1 MKLFHFLFLIGI
13 GIYTF
18 FQSFGAPAQ
27 SLSVYAFQNGVHFKT
42 VKERVQVLKKLGY
55 DGIGSAKLS
64 HSNLSLPDRLKAYEK
79 AGLKIFSF
87 YIGGKLSSEGHTY
100 QSEIPEAI
108 KQLKGHDTVL
118 ELYLQGSKKSNTDEQ
133 AIAFVQEIADLAEK
147 SGLRV
152 VLYPHAGFYIDTL
165 SDAIRVA
172 RKCRRNNVGVMFN
185 LCHYLKVE
193 PKNDLKATLL
203 EAKDLL
209 WQVSTSGAEI
219 GGTNWGQLIQ
229 TLDRGD
235 FDQKTLFQ
243 ILNEIGFSGNVG
255 FQCYAIRGN
264 SRENLKRSMD
274 AWKKLK

>member
-1 MKLFHFLFLIGI
+1 MKLFHFLFLIGV
-13 GIYTF
+13 GIFTLY
-18 FQSFGAPAQ
+18 QSFAAPAK
-27 SLSVYAFQNGVHFKT
+27 SLPVYAFQNGVNFKT
-42 VKERVQVLKKLGY
+42 VKERVKVLEELGY

-87 YIGGKLSSEGHTY
+87 YIGGKLSSEGHTF

-108 KQLKGHDTVL
+108 RQLKGHDTIL
-118 ELYLQGSKKSNTDEQ
+118 ELYIQGSKKNNTDKQ
-133 AIAFVQEIADLAEK
+133 AIAFVQKIADLAEK

-185 LCHYLKVE
+185 LCHFLKVE
-193 PKNDLKATLL
+193 PEANLKATLL
-203 EAKDLL
+203 EGKDLL

-235 FDQKTLFQ
+235 FDQKALFQ
-243 ILNEIGFSGNVG
+243 ILDEIGFSGNVG
-255 FQCYAIRGN
+255 FQCYAIRGD

-274 AWKKLK
+274 AWKKLR

>member
-1 MKLFHFLFLIGI
+1 MKLFHLLFLIGI
-13 GIYTF
+13 GISIF
-18 FQSFGAPAQ
+18 FHSFGAPAK
-27 SLSVYAFQNGVHFKT
+27 SLPVYAFQNGVHFKT
-42 VKERVQVLKKLGY
+42 VKERVQVLKELGY
-55 DGIGSAKLS
+55 DGIGSAKLAQS
-64 HSNLSLPDRLKAYEK
+64 DLSLPERLKAYEQ

-87 YIGGKLSSEGHTY
+87 YIGGKLSPEGHTF
-100 QSEIPEAI
+100 QSEIPQAI
-108 KQLKGHDTVL
+108 RQLKGHDTIL
-118 ELYLQGSKKSNTDEQ
+118 ELYIQGSKKNNTDEQ
-133 AIAFVQEIADLAEK
+133 AIAFVREIADLAEK
-147 SGLRV
+147 SSLRV

-172 RKCRRNNVGVMFN
+172 RKCQRNNVGVMFN
-185 LCHYLKVE
+185 LCHFLKVE
-193 PKNDLKATLL
+193 PKVNLKATLL

-209 WQVSTSGAEI
+209 WQVSTSGAET

-229 TLDRGD
+229 TIDRGN

-243 ILNEIGFSGNVG
+243 ILAEIGFSGNVG

>member
-1 MKLFHFLFLIGI
+1 M
-13 GIYTF
+13 
-18 FQSFGAPAQ
+18 
-27 SLSVYAFQNGVHFKT
+27 YAFQNGVHFKT
-42 VKERVQVLKKLGY
+42 VKERVQVLKELGY

-64 HSNLSLPDRLKAYEK
+64 QSDLSLPDRLKAYEK

-87 YIGGKLSSEGHTY
+87 YIGGKLSSEGHTF

-108 KQLKGHDTVL
+108 RQLKGHDTIL
-118 ELYLQGSKKSNTDEQ
+118 ELYIQGSKKSNTDEQ
-133 AIAFVQEIADLAEK
+133 AITFVQKIADLAEK

-165 SDAIRVA
+165 GDAIRVA
-172 RKCRRNNVGVMFN
+172 RKCQRNNVGVMFN
-185 LCHYLKVE
+185 LCHFLKVE
-193 PKNDLKATLL
+193 PKANLKATLL

-235 FDQKTLFQ
+235 FDQKALFQ
-243 ILNEIGFSGNVG
+243 ILDEIGFSGNVG
-255 FQCYAIRGN
+255 FQCYAIRGD

>member
-1 MKLFHFLFLIGI
+1 MKLFHFLFLIEVGI
-13 GIYTF
+13 FTF
-18 FQSFGAPAQ
+18 FQSFGAPAKA
-27 SLSVYAFQNGVHFKT
+27 LSVYAFQNGVHFKT

-64 HSNLSLPDRLKAYEK
+64 QSDLSLPDRLKAYEK

-108 KQLKGHDTVL
+108 TQLKGHDTVL

-147 SGLRV
+147 SSLRV

-172 RKCRRNNVGVMFN
+172 RKCRR
-185 LCHYLKVE
+185 
-193 PKNDLKATLL
+193 
-203 EAKDLL
+203 
-209 WQVSTSGAEI
+209 
-219 GGTNWGQLIQ
+219 
-229 TLDRGD
+229 RGK
-235 FDQKTLFQ
+235 QRR
-243 ILNEIGFSGNVG
+243 ILYS
-255 FQCYAIRGN
+255 
-264 SRENLKRSMD
+264 
-274 AWKKLK
+274 

>member
-1 MKLFHFLFLIGI
+1 MKLLHFLFLIGI
-13 GIYTF
+13 GSSSF
-18 FQSFGAPAQ
+18 LQSFGAPAK
-27 SLSVYAFQNGVHFKT
+27 SLPVYAFQNGVHFKT
-42 VKERVQVLKKLGY
+42 VKERVQVLKELGY
-55 DGIGSAKLS
+55 DGIGSAKFS
-64 HSNLSLPDRLKAYEK
+64 QSDLSLPDRLKAYEQ

-87 YIGGKLSSEGHTY
+87 YIGGKLSSEGHTF

-108 KQLKGHDTVL
+108 RQLKGHNTVL
-118 ELYLQGSKKSNTDEQ
+118 ELYLQGSKKNNTDEQ
-133 AIAFVQEIADLAEK
+133 AIAFVQKIADLAEK

-165 SDAIRVA
+165 GDAIRVA
-172 RKCRRNNVGVMFN
+172 RKCQRNNVGVMFN
-185 LCHYLKVE
+185 LCHFLKVE
-193 PKNDLKATLL
+193 PKANLKATLL

-209 WQVSTSGAEI
+209 WQVSTSGAEM

-235 FDQKTLFQ
+235 FDQKALFQ

-274 AWKKLK
+274 AWKKLR